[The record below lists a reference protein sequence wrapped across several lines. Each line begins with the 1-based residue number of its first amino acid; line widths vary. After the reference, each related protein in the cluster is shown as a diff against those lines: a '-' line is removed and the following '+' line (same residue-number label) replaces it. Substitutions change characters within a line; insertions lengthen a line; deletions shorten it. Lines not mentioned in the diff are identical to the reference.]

1 MELRKLKRM
10 KLSPTREDPA
20 EVVILVQVQIIQAKD
35 TQIRVPA
42 RDSIKDLIK
51 DERSELKLEEK
62 EIRDLKS

>member
-20 EVVILVQVQIIQAKD
+20 EVVILVQVQAKD